1 MNMALLPLDDP
12 RWAEYPGGYGRAVVD
27 VVPFLKKL
35 GCGVVTED
43 DWSILWDDLHHQGDV
58 GEASYAVV
66 PYLIEHARTAHVIAW
81 HVFGFTAVVELERTE
96 NKNPPVPAEIE
107 LSYRA
112 AIKDLPRIGF
122 ARVEAWGDDAFEPFM
137 ACLAL
142 SLGRRTHARAYLDMS
157 EGEIQAFYRY
167 MGRA

>member
-1 MNMALLPLDDP
+1 MSLLHLDDP
-12 RWAEYPGGYGRAVVD
+12 RWLEYRGGYNRAVLNI
-27 VVPFLKKL
+27 VPFLRKL
-35 GCGVVTED
+35 ESGVVKED
-43 DWSILWDDLHHQGDV
+43 DWDILWDDLHHQGDV

-66 PYLIEHARTAHVIAW
+66 PYLAQYARTAQVIAW
-81 HVFGFTAVVELERTE
+81 HVFGFAAIVELERTE
-96 NKNPPVPAEIE
+96 NRNPPVPAEIE

-122 ARVEAWGDDAFEPFM
+122 DRVAAWGEDAFEPFM

-157 EGEIQAFYRY
+157 QSEIEGFYKY
-167 MGRA
+167 MENA